1 MKYNPSVIEKKWQQ
15 KWIEKNIFKA
25 EIDYKKPKYYV
36 LEMFPYPSGA
46 IHMGHVR
53 NYTLGDLV
61 ARYKKAKGF
70 NVLHPMGWDAFG
82 LPAENAAIENK
93 THPAKWTYS
102 NIESMKIQLKK
113 MGLSYDW
120 SRELATCDPN
130 YFKFEQKMFIDFF
143 NAGIAY
149 KKETWVNWDPI
160 ENTVLANEQVV
171 DGCGWRSGAPVEKK
185 KMKGWFLKISNF
197 ASELLNDTDKLKLW
211 PDRVKTM
218 QKNWIGKSVGATVK
232 FKISD
237 VDKNINIFTT
247 RPDTLFGATFVAIS
261 PQHPLAIEIA
271 QKDSETK
278 KFINFCE
285 KQSTSEIEIEKGEKF
300 GHKINLT
307 TDHPFINRKKLPIY
321 IANFVLM
328 DYGTGAVF
336 GCPAHD
342 QRDFDFANKYNI
354 DIIPVLKDDNSL
366 NDNLNLPYTGDG
378 ILINSGFLNGLDSSE
393 AIQSS
398 IKKLQQLNLGEKTIT
413 YRIRDWG
420 VSRQRYWGCP
430 IPIIF
435 CSNCGEVPVPLEHL
449 PITLPED
456 ISFNSNGNSLEN
468 HPTWKHTNCPKC
480 NDKAIRETDTFDTFF
495 ESSWY
500 FARFTDLNPN
510 QAFTKEAID
519 YWLPVDQYIGG
530 IEHAVMHLLYSRF
543 FMRALKS
550 VNTISIK
557 EPFTALETQGM
568 VCHQTFK
575 DNNDKWLFPNE
586 VTKENNEFFHI
597 NTREKVIVGR
607 TEKMSKSKKNVV
619 DPENI
624 INNYGADTARLF
636 MLSDSPPN
644 RDMEWTD
651 SGIDGSWR
659 FLNKLWRFVKGVNY
673 NLDVIEI
680 PKTLSDHNLVL
691 LRLLNITIQDVTD
704 SIENF
709 HFNNAIASIRSLF
722 NSVVSYKIVDGNDAF
737 IVLYVI
743 KNLLILIN
751 PMVPHISEEL
761 WESLKADGLICN
773 ADWPKIN
780 NVYLQKESI
789 KIPIQING
797 KIRALINVPMDT
809 SKQDLEF
816 LALKEKNIKKFLN
829 GKPKKVIII
838 SNRIVNFVI

>member
-1 MKYNPSVIEKKWQQ
+1 MKYNPSVIEKKWQK
-15 KWIEKNIFKA
+15 KWNEKSIFKA
-25 EIDYKKPKYYV
+25 EIDYNKPKYYV

-102 NIESMKIQLKK
+102 NIETMKVQLKR
-113 MGLSYDW
+113 MGFSYDW

-149 KKETWVNWDPI
+149 KKETWVNWDPV

-171 DGCGWRSGAPVEKK
+171 DGCGWRSGVPVEKK
-185 KMKGWFLKISNF
+185 KMKGWFLKISDF

-211 PDRVKTM
+211 PDKVKTM
-218 QKNWIGKSVGATVK
+218 QKNWIGKSEGATVK
-232 FKISD
+232 FKVSNT
-237 VDKNINIFTT
+237 DKIIKIFTT
-247 RPDTLFGATFVAIS
+247 RPDTIFGATFIAIS
-261 PQHPLAIEIA
+261 PQHPLAIEISQNNIEA
-271 QKDSETK
+271 KE
-278 KFINFCE
+278 FINFCE
-285 KQSTSEIEIEKGEKF
+285 KQSTSEVEIEKGEKF
-300 GHKINLT
+300 GYKIKPT
-307 TDHPFINRKKLPIY
+307 TDHPFIINKKLPIY
-321 IANFVLM
+321 IANFILM
-328 DYGTGAVF
+328 DYGTGAIF

-354 DIIPVLKDDNSL
+354 DIIPVLKENNNRNCDE
-366 NDNLNLPYTGDG
+366 NLPYIGDG
-378 ILINSGFLNGLDSSE
+378 IHINSDFLDGLNSSE
-393 AIQSS
+393 AIIVS
-398 IKKLQQLNLGEKTIT
+398 IKKLQELNVGEKKIT

-435 CSNCGEVPVPLEHL
+435 CSDCGEVAVPIEQL
-449 PITLPED
+449 PIKLPED
-456 ISFNSNGNSLEN
+456 ISFSNTANPLEN

-480 NDKAIRETDTFDTFF
+480 NNKAIRETDTFDTFF

-510 QAFTKEAID
+510 QAFTQEAID

-543 FMRALKS
+543 FMRALKV
-550 VNTISIK
+550 VNMIDIK

-575 DNNDKWLFPNE
+575 DSNEKWLFPSE
-586 VTKENNEFFHI
+586 IFKEDDEYFHI
-597 NTREKVIVGR
+597 NSHEKVAVGR

-619 DPENI
+619 DPQQI
-624 INNYGADTARLF
+624 IDNYGADTARFF

-644 RDMEWTD
+644 RDMEWSD
-651 SGIDGSWR
+651 SGIEGSWR
-659 FLNKLWRFVKGVNY
+659 FLSKLWRFVKSIDYKHENY
-673 NLDVIEI
+673 EI
-680 PKTLSDHNLVL
+680 PENLTDLNLNL
-691 LRLLNITIQDVTD
+691 LRILNITIKEVTD

-709 HFNNAIASIRSLF
+709 NFNIAIASIRSLF
-722 NSVVSYKIVDGNDAF
+722 NYVSAYETLNLNDKL
-737 IVLYVI
+737 IVLNTI

-751 PMVPHISEEL
+751 PMVPHIAEEL
-761 WESLKADGLICN
+761 WETLQFDGMICN
-773 ADWPKIN
+773 ASWPNVN
-780 NVYLQKESI
+780 NNYLHQKSVE
-789 KIPIQING
+789 IPIQING
-797 KIRALINVPMDT
+797 KMRALINVPIDT
-809 SKQDLEF
+809 DKNELEL

-838 SNRIVNFVI
+838 PNRIVNFVL